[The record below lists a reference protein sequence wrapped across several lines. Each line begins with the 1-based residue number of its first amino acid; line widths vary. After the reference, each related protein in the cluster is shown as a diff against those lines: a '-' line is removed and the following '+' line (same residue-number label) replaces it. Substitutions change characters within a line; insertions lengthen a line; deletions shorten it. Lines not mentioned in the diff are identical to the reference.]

1 MKKILPLMV
10 LCSVIIVLS
19 GCQTFA
25 SITRPKVTHDE
36 TIPVE
41 QQAYLYID
49 NSMKVKMFNGE
60 KVKWYNN
67 STVAIPPGNHVLVCD
82 FSLNTDGV
90 LYWKYD
96 ITLTFEA
103 KTGWTYRLDADTN
116 QFLLKG
122 KFAIIPS
129 TANQYATIAED
140 ETRLI
145 FKRTGL
151 YAGNVLVYI
160 DDGAYVFPI
169 SKKEDPIV
177 IVKNGKH
184 TITSKLPIGAMSDA
198 LEITAE
204 AKDITI
210 EIKPTSSLTR
220 PKCSLMTP
228 KT

>member
-10 LCSVIIVLS
+10 LFSAIIVLS

-25 SITRPKVTHDE
+25 SITKPKVTHDE

-49 NSMKVKMFNGE
+49 SNMKVKTFDGE

-67 STVAIPPGNHVLVCD
+67 STIAIPPGNHVLVCD
-82 FSLNTDGV
+82 FNLNTGTAR
-90 LYWKYD
+90 YWKYD

-169 SKKEDPIV
+169 SKKEDPMI

-184 TITSKLPIGAMSDA
+184 TITSKLPIGAMGDA

-204 AKDITI
+204 SKDIMI
-210 EIKPTSSLTR
+210 EVKAATSLTR

-228 KT
+228 ET